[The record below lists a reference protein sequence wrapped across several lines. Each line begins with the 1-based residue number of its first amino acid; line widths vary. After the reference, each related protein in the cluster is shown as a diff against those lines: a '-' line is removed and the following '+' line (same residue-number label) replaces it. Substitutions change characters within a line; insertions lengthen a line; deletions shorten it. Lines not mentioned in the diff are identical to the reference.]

1 MGQLCI
7 EKPKQKHS
15 EDNLRELNQQ
25 PQNQP
30 QTQESSLSNPNQ
42 AELEAK
48 EKIQVQLLDS
58 VNTHQSQS
66 IHDVYKLLSPPL
78 GSGSYAEVRKGVH
91 KVLGITRAIKIISK
105 SEATNEEVSRVLHE
119 AEILKQLDHPN
130 IVKILEIYQNSEQI
144 FIVTELYTGGELFD
158 AIVEFQ
164 HFSEKDAAKLIKQV
178 LLGLNYCHQHK
189 IVHRDIKPENIVFES
204 KDKKG
209 TIKIIDF
216 GTSRI
221 FEPHK
226 KMNQKIGTPY
236 YIAPEV
242 LKKKYNEKCDIW
254 SCGVLAYILLCGYP
268 PFNGKTDAKIFEKV
282 EQGKYEFKS
291 EEWDII
297 TEEAKDFISKLMEID
312 PIKRYT
318 AEQALNH
325 PWISKQSD
333 DSQTQ
338 LPQIDRAIKNMK
350 TFKSTKQLQSA
361 IYQYIVNQFSS
372 QEDKSELLRTFKAL
386 DSNNDGQL
394 SRQELLIGLRKV
406 MSEQQAIDEVD
417 RIMREIDQ
425 NNSGTIDYSEFVAAT
440 INRSKLLSQDRL
452 AKTFKAIDKDGNG
465 SINIDE
471 LKQIFGNGLV
481 SDEIWKQIMHEVN
494 DKEEITF
501 QEFSGLMLNL
511 AF

>member
-15 EDNLRELNQQ
+15 EDNLHELN
-25 PQNQP
+25 PQTQKHP
-30 QTQESSLSNPNQ
+30 QTQESSLQNPNLTEQ
-42 AELEAK
+42 EVK
-48 EKIQVQLLDS
+48 EKTQVKLLDS
-58 VNTHQSQS
+58 VNTHQNQS

-130 IVKILEIYQNSEQI
+130 IVKIIEIYQNPQQI
-144 FIVTELYTGGELFD
+144 FIVTELCTGGELFD
-158 AIVEFQ
+158 AIVESQ
-164 HFSEKDAAKLIKQV
+164 QFSEKDAAKLMKQV
-178 LLGLNYCHQHK
+178 LQGLNYCHQHK

-216 GTSRI
+216 GTSRV
-221 FEPHK
+221 FDPHQ

-242 LKKKYNEKCDIW
+242 LKKKYDEKCDIW
-254 SCGVLAYILLCGYP
+254 SCGVLTYILLCGYP
-268 PFNGKTDAKIFEKV
+268 PFNGKSEAKILEKV
-282 EQGKYEFKS
+282 EQGKYDFNS

-297 TEEAKDFISKLMEID
+297 TEEAKDFISKLMEKD
-312 PIKRYT
+312 PFKRYN
-318 AEQALNH
+318 AEQALKH
-325 PWISKQSD
+325 PWITQQSED
-333 DSQTQ
+333 VQNE
-338 LPQIDRAIKNMK
+338 LPQIDRALKNMK

-361 IYQYIVNQFSS
+361 IYQYIVNQFST
-372 QEDKSELLRTFKAL
+372 QEDKSELLKTFKAL
-386 DSNNDGQL
+386 DTNNDGQL
-394 SRQELLIGLRKV
+394 SRQELLIGLRKI
-406 MSEQQAIDEVD
+406 MNENEAMEEVE
-417 RIMREIDQ
+417 RIMRDIDQ
-425 NNSGTIDYSEFVAAT
+425 NNSGTIDYSEFVAAS

-465 SINIDE
+465 SISIDE
-471 LKQIFGNGLV
+471 LKLIFGNGLV
-481 SDEIWKQIMHEVN
+481 PDQIWKQIIHEVN

-501 QEFSGLMLNL
+501 QDFSELMLNL